1 MPFRQKNSPAA
12 RRVSGLHNRSFALV
26 FITAFFVC
34 SLTSIG
40 RAADETTVAEANKE
54 GKLVFYSGIF
64 DAEARALIAKF
75 ETKYP
80 AIKTTLYRAGGVSLV
95 SRIQN
100 EQRAGAHLWD
110 VFNSAGLEGF
120 LLLEQGYFSRYDST
134 ERNQFGEGFK
144 DAEGYWTTMYATP
157 YVLTYNTKLVSA
169 KDLPKDYMQLL
180 EPKWYD
186 KLAIDPDDIEWYVN
200 LRKIWGEDKTRKFF
214 SGLAKQKVTIRR
226 GRALQTDL
234 VAAGEVAILVNNYH
248 HIAVRTKQRG
258 GPVEWLALDPVIT
271 AAGPI
276 TINKLAPHPNAAK
289 VFVDFCLSKE
299 GQDTLVQQGRTSG
312 RLDLSRNPL
321 AAFKPVKVVPS
332 DLTLG
337 KVYIEARQEYERY
350 LGIKGQ

>member
-1 MPFRQKNSPAA
+1 MADRHKKTPAQPISNKRA
-12 RRVSGLHNRSFALV
+12 LIFLLTVLFAC
-26 FITAFFVC
+26 F
-34 SLTSIG
+34 LTSIG
-40 RAADETTVAEANKE
+40 RPADEATVAEANKE

-64 DAEARALIAKF
+64 DAEARALMSRF
-75 ETKYP
+75 EAKYP
-80 AIKTTLYRAGGVSLV
+80 SIKTTLYRAGGVSLV

-120 LLLEQGYFSRYDST
+120 LLLEQGYFAKFSSS

-157 YVLTYNTKLVSA
+157 YVLTYNTRMVPA
-169 KDLPKDYMQLL
+169 KDIPTDYMQLL
-180 EPKWYD
+180 DSKWYD

-200 LRKIWGEDKTRKFF
+200 LKKLWGDDKTRKFF
-214 SGLAKQKVTIRR
+214 SGLARQKVTIRR

-276 TINKLAPHPNAAK
+276 TINKMAPHPNAAK

-299 GQDTLVQQGRTSG
+299 GQEILVQQGRTSG
-312 RLDLSRNPL
+312 RLDLSKNPL
-321 AAFKPVKVVPS
+321 AAFKAVKVVPS

-337 KVYIEARQEYERY
+337 KVYVEARQEYEKY
-350 LGIKGQ
+350 LGIKGK